1 MIDLVPEWEPEWATV
16 QFILF
21 MLAPLFWAGWRRYL
35 AAKPAVTKF
44 SPKPSQPPT
53 VISNITSHP
62 QASWIA
68 GLIGCCWLALAVTQ
82 MWARTGPL
90 AGLPPAY
97 HDEYSYRFEARLIA
111 DGRWTI
117 PSPPVMPELFNQMHV
132 LNEGRMAS
140 RYYPGTA
147 FWLAPFERL
156 GDIHRGPLVAQILI
170 TMLAFAIG
178 FQLGGQRCGW
188 IAGAMTAVS
197 PGLVIFCQLLLAHHP
212 TLVGLALFLVSIIP
226 LIKYFNA
233 IKPSI
238 ETLPATW
245 KLYTLASL
253 STTGL
258 AFAMICRPATAFAI
272 GLPFG
277 AYLVWKLIRTG
288 ITLNSKTKLIA
299 AFGWPLIVGW
309 IIMLAYNASV
319 TSSIWQSPYQL
330 YTEIYTP
337 RHVFGFDNATRG
349 AQSTSPK
356 ILAAYDRWATNLTP
370 ALALQNVF
378 TRLLG
383 SWIWSFDPLVTLITA
398 IGSLWLAYRQL
409 IWRLLLL
416 CIVALHAIHFPYW
429 YAGIMGW
436 HYVFESS
443 LLWILLFGGLA
454 TSLMN
459 AWTITGRPLATR
471 WLCAV
476 LFIAVIAAHL
486 PAPLGGDSKPGAP
499 TEGRFGRALASL
511 RYPMLQFAQFESW
524 LQTAPIERPALLLFP
539 SEQANFQLDFVD
551 NHPRSLTAPEA
562 PILRA
567 RYDNTLHTLEQIST
581 SFPDYNVYLIDPF
594 TPRIIKSLPSKS
606 APISK

>member
-16 QFILF
+16 QFVLF
-21 MLAPLFWAGWRRYL
+21 MLAPLFWAGWRRL
-35 AAKPAVTKF
+35 PEAKLPVNKSPA
-44 SPKPSQPPT
+44 KPSQPPN
-53 VISNITSHP
+53 VLSYIANHP
-62 QASWIA
+62 QACWIA
-68 GLIGCCWLALAVTQ
+68 GLIGCCWLAIAVTD

-111 DGRWTI
+111 DGQWTI
-117 PSPPVMPELFNQMHV
+117 PSPPVMPDLFNQMHV

-147 FWLAPFERL
+147 FWLALFERL

-188 IAGAMTAVS
+188 MAGGMAAVS
-197 PGLVIFCQLLLAHHP
+197 PGLVIFCQLLLSHHP
-212 TLVGLALFLVSIIP
+212 TLVGLSLFLVSIIP
-226 LIKYFNA
+226 LIKYFSA

-238 ETLPATW
+238 ETSPATW
-245 KLYTLASL
+245 KLYTVASL

-272 GLPFG
+272 GLSFG
-277 AYLVWKLIRTG
+277 AYLVWKLIRPG
-288 ITLNSKTKLIA
+288 LTLSSKTKLIA
-299 AFGWPLIVGW
+299 ALGWPLIVGW
-309 IIMLAYNASV
+309 IIMLAYNSSV
-319 TSSIWQSPYQL
+319 TGSIWQSPYQL
-330 YTEIYTP
+330 YTEVYTP
-337 RHVFGFDNATRG
+337 RHIFGFDNVVRG
-349 AQSTSPK
+349 SQSASPK

-370 ALALQNVF
+370 ALAVQNVF

-383 SWIWSFDPLVTLITA
+383 SWIWSFDPLVMLITA

-416 CIVALHAIHFPYW
+416 SIVALHAIHFPYW

-443 LLWILLFGGLA
+443 LLWILLFSGLA

-471 WLCAV
+471 WLLAV

-511 RYPMLQFAQFESW
+511 RYPMLQFAQFKSW

-551 NHPRSLTAPEA
+551 NHPRSLAAPEA
-562 PILRA
+562 PLLRA

-581 SFPDYNVYLIDPF
+581 SFPNYNIYLLDPL
-594 TPRIIKSLPSKS
+594 TPRIIKSLPRKL